1 VRHLDGCFLG
11 VMGLSL
17 CHLVD
22 VLQRFGE
29 TPTIGYAA
37 LEAAHEGYAC
47 PLLPWLNLNYR

>member
-1 VRHLDGCFLG
+1 
-11 VMGLSL
+11 MGLSL